1 MKKILLIGN
10 DAMGLYKF
18 RRELIQ
24 RLLEEHYKVF
34 ISTPYGD
41 YIPELEKMGCRYI
54 ALDYNRAGTNPLKEL
69 RLLAAYSRMIKR
81 NRFDA
86 VLLYT
91 IKPTLYAGLICRMR
105 NIPYLVN
112 ITGLSAVLVDTK
124 ILKNICFALYRPV
137 LRHANMVFFQ
147 NQANMDFLSRKN
159 VVAGNKKLIPGSG
172 VNLKEHKYEPYTEDG
187 KLKIL
192 YVGRITRVKGMD
204 EWLKA
209 IDVLHGK
216 WKDLAFEMIGECDSL
231 YQEQVKRMQ
240 AQKKLTYHGLCRN
253 SHEYMKHSQAVI
265 MPSYGE
271 GMSNALLE
279 ASACGRPI
287 LASKVPGCNEIL
299 IEGITGLGFEPH
311 SVGEIVKAI
320 EKFRSLSKEQREQ
333 MGVKGREHVEKHFSR
348 EIIVNEYMKELRKI
362 CGGKKNGLV

>member
-1 MKKILLIGN
+1 MKKVLLIGN

-24 RLLEEHYKVF
+24 RLLDERYKVF

-54 ALDYNRAGTNPLKEL
+54 ALEYNRAGTNPLKEL
-69 RLLAAYSRMIKR
+69 RLLAAYSRIIQK

-105 NIPYLVN
+105 KIPYLVN
-112 ITGLSAVLVDTK
+112 ITGLSAVLTETK

-137 LRHANMVFFQ
+137 LKYANMVFFQ
-147 NQANMDFLSRKN
+147 NQANMDFLSQNK
-159 VVAGNKKLIPGSG
+159 VVANNKKLIPGSG
-172 VNLKEHKYEPYTEDG
+172 VNLKEHNYEPYPEDD
-187 KLKIL
+187 KIKIL

-209 IDVLHGK
+209 IEHLHEK
-216 WKDLAFEMIGECDSL
+216 WKDLTFEMIGECDRL
-231 YQEQVKRMQ
+231 YQKQIKRMHDQ
-240 AQKKLTYHGLCRN
+240 RQLIYHGLCKN
-253 SHEYMKHSQAVI
+253 SHEYMKRSQAII
-265 MPSYGE
+265 MPSYAE

-287 LASKVPGCNEIL
+287 LASNVPGCSEIL
-299 IEGITGLGFEPH
+299 IEGVTGLGFEPH
-311 SVGEIVKAI
+311 SVSEIVKAI
-320 EKFRSLSKEQREQ
+320 EKFRLLSKEQRQQ

-348 EIIVNEYMKELRKI
+348 EIIVNEYMEELNKI
-362 CGGKKNGLV
+362 CKRK